1 MSEESKKHR
10 EAAKAKAHRLANGSS
25 EAVDASGWKP
35 EGSVEPLNTE
45 VKTGLRP
52 ISKRAFKRG
61 GKVEGEEATHHAGR
75 AKRKEGGVTV
85 NKLINRD
92 LKDANQDREGHK
104 HIGALKDGGK
114 AEGHPERK
122 RDLKAA
128 ELLVK
133 DHKRKDG
140 GSVSDGEIEGTR
152 PKGGREAHAHGG
164 KAGKGKMNV
173 NIIIGS
179 HGQPQQPP
187 QPPAGPPPMAP
198 HPQMM
203 PPPPPPQMPQGAMP
217 PGAGA
222 PPPGLVP
229 PPGPMPRKSGGRAYL
244 DMEYGAGGGKGRLE
258 KIKAYGNKLHRD

>member
-1 MSEESKKHR
+1 MSVESKKYR
-10 EAAKAKAHRLANGSS
+10 EAMKRRVHERVSPGSG
-25 EAVDASGWKP
+25 AVDASGWKP

-52 ISKRAFKRG
+52 ISPRAFKRG

-75 AKRKEGGVTV
+75 AKRKEGGGVTV

-114 AEGHPERK
+114 AEHPERK

-152 PKGGREAHAHGG
+152 PKGDREAHAHGG

-173 NIIIGS
+173 NIIIGA
-179 HGQPQQPP
+179 HAAQPE
-187 QPPAGPPPMAP
+187 A
-198 HPQMM
+198 
-203 PPPPPPQMPQGAMP
+203 PPPPPGPPPGAPPVLPPRPVPAAPPPMGAMP
-217 PGAGA
+217 PMGG
-222 PPPGLVP
+222 PPGGM
-229 PPGPMPRKSGGRAYL
+229 PPGAMPGRKDGGAIKM
-244 DMEYGAGGGKGRLE
+244 DFAAGGGKGRLE
-258 KIKAYGNKLHRD
+258 KIRKYGEPRHK